1 MSALIIR
8 IPDEK
13 RERLKTLAKS
23 RNVSV
28 NKLIE
33 EMATVMLAEFDAE
46 TRFRL
51 RAARGHGK
59 QQRGLELLQ
68 KAAGKAR
75 PVRRANRPKVE

>member
-8 IPDEK
+8 MPEEK
-13 RERLKTLAKS
+13 RERLKTLAKA

-51 RAARGHGK
+51 RTVRGRGR
-59 QQRGLELLQ
+59 QQRGLELLR
-68 KAAGKAR
+68 KAATKPT
-75 PVRRANRPKVE
+75 PVRSRRKKAP

>member
-1 MSALIIR
+1 MIIR
-8 IPDEK
+8 LPEEK

-23 RNVSV
+23 RKVSV

-51 RAARGHGK
+51 RAARGVGK
-59 QQRGLELLQ
+59 QERGLALLQ

-75 PVRRANRPKVE
+75 EPSAGNRGKRRSAS

>member
-8 IPDEK
+8 MPEEK

-33 EMATVMLAEFDAE
+33 EVATVMLAEFDAE

-51 RAARGHGK
+51 RATRGRGK
-59 QQRGLELLQ
+59 QERGLELLR
-68 KAAGKAR
+68 KAAKPRSVRSRGGSKA
-75 PVRRANRPKVE
+75 P

>member
-8 IPDEK
+8 MPEEK

-33 EMATVMLAEFDAE
+33 EMATVMIAEFDAE

-51 RAARGHGK
+51 RASRGHGK
-59 QQRGLELLQ
+59 QKRGLELLQ
-68 KAAGKAR
+68 KAAGKAL
-75 PVRRANRPKVE
+75 PTRRGSR

>member
-8 IPDEK
+8 MPEEK
-13 RERLKTLAKS
+13 RERLKMLARS

-51 RAARGHGK
+51 RAARGRGK
-59 QQRGLELLQ
+59 QEHGLELLR
-68 KAAGKAR
+68 KAAKPR
-75 PVRRANRPKVE
+75 SPRSRSKSP

>member
-8 IPDEK
+8 IPEEK
-13 RERLKTLAKS
+13 RERLKALAKS

-51 RAARGHGK
+51 RQARGHGK
-59 QQRGLELLQ
+59 QQRGLQLLN
-68 KAAGKAR
+68 KSAGRTRAAHQ
-75 PVRRANRPKVE
+75 ANRSKRS

>member
-8 IPDEK
+8 MPEEK

-46 TRFRL
+46 TRFRI
-51 RAARGHGK
+51 RAARGRGR
-59 QQRGLELLQ
+59 QERGLELLR
-68 KAAGKAR
+68 KAVVKR
-75 PVRRANRPKVE
+75 RSVRSRRDKSAP